1 MAEFDAMIEQDIK
14 DNFEPMLLAANAG
27 SYGVGQCD
35 ELKQL
40 NELCYKHKMWIH
52 LEGFY
57 LSSLALYSIPTALN
71 VHRNFL
77 LTIVKKNVHQSNNL
91 LLFSFLFFKKSLFSL
106 EIV

>member
-1 MAEFDAMIEQDIK
+1 MGKAANQTLEKIDVDDLIAQIEQDIK
-14 DNFEPMLLAANAG
+14 DNMEPMLLVANAG

-57 LSSLALYSIPTALN
+57 LSSLALYSVPTALHVN
-71 VHRNFL
+71 HNFYSL
-77 LTIVKKNVHQSNNL
+77 LK
-91 LLFSFLFFKKSLFSL
+91 
-106 EIV
+106 

>member
-1 MAEFDAMIEQDIK
+1 MKDILKKDLEELSAMIEQDVK
-14 DNFEPMLLAANAG
+14 DNFEPMLLVANAG

-57 LSSLALYSIPTALN
+57 LSSLALYSVPTALQ
-71 VHRNFL
+71 VCLITCHL
-77 LTIVKKNVHQSNNL
+77 LITYL
-91 LLFSFLFFKKSLFSL
+91 
-106 EIV
+106 